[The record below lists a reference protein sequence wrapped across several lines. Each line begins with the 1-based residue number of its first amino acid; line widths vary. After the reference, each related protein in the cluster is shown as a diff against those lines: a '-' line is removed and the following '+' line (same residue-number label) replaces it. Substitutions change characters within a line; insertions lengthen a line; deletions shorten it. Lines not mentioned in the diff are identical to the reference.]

1 MIGIEASPS
10 TTALIRVAEWR
21 RISGVTRIEYAAHV
35 AAVSTPK
42 STPPRSPESSPPE
55 PSATSATPAK
65 ERSAPSQKR
74 VGGDST
80 RAAIPKSAAKIGVA
94 PRMSPST
101 EAVERSSA
109 ETNATWL
116 SVHDDRGA
124 RGDARGRGARG
135 AASARARA

>member
-10 TTALIRVAEWR
+10 TTALILVAEWR
-21 RISGVTRIEYAAHV
+21 RMSGVTRIEYAAHV

-42 STPPRSPESSPPE
+42 STPPRSPETSPPE

-65 ERSAPSQKR
+65 ETSAPSQNLR
-74 VGGDST
+74 GGDSSP
-80 RAAIPKSAAKIGVA
+80 AAIPKRAAKIGVA

-109 ETNATWL
+109 
-116 SVHDDRGA
+116 
-124 RGDARGRGARG
+124 
-135 AASARARA
+135 

>member
-42 STPPRSPESSPPE
+42 STPPRSPETSPPE

-74 VGGDST
+74 RRRRLDARV
-80 RAAIPKSAAKIGVA
+80 AIPSSAAKIGVA

-109 ETNATWL
+109 
-116 SVHDDRGA
+116 
-124 RGDARGRGARG
+124 
-135 AASARARA
+135 